1 MQFSANPRSG
11 ACCCPGRRLLCLWC
25 LSMPMIPLWWLLLLM
40 PSRPFFES
48 YAVFALGSGSR
59 LKQVKSKGLWLGS
72 WCGRVDTPVRLY
84 WTSVTLNIL
93 GISFGSGNV
102 EEMNWRPRIVAVKN
116 VLNSWRQRAL
126 SSRGNAVIVN
136 ALALA
141 RIWYVAGL
149 IHLPA

>member
-1 MQFSANPRSG
+1 MLLPGASSPLSVVSQYANDTSLVVTTTDAIKPV
-11 ACCCPGRRLLCLWC
+11 
-25 LSMPMIPLWWLLLLM
+25 
-40 PSRPFFES
+40 FET

-72 WCGRVDTPVRLY
+72 LCGRVDTPVRLY

-102 EEMNWRPRIVAVKN
+102 EEMNWRPRVVAVKN

-126 SSRGNAVIVN
+126 SFRGNALIVN